1 MSEPVAVSS
10 ADWAADLGVLVVV
23 SAALTTDSA
32 GGLTVESPA
41 ESATVVEFASVAAFP
56 AQNQVSL
63 LAQRV
68 AFLVGTLAVVLVG
81 TTSAVLVESTAIVW
95 RTTAF
100 GAAAWAS
107 ASAVAASGGTQDDTS
122 GCVVMAASS
131 DRASGRPASAA
142 FLTDASCAVLWLL
155 PHSARFREVV
165 SRVLD
170 RAVSFRPIFAAAVLA
185 GLSCLAENCEL
196 PVDHRGIL
204 PLVGLGNVDPRRVVF
219 CLAAVDG

>member
-1 MSEPVAVSS
+1 M
-10 ADWAADLGVLVVV
+10 
-23 SAALTTDSA
+23 
-32 GGLTVESPA
+32 
-41 ESATVVEFASVAAFP
+41 VEFASVAAFP
-56 AQNQVSL
+56 AQSQVSL

-81 TTSAVLVESTAIVW
+81 TT
-95 RTTAF
+95 AF
-100 GAAAWAS
+100 VAAARAS

-142 FLTDASCAVLWLL
+142 FPTGASCAVLWLL

-170 RAVSFRPIFAAAVLA
+170 RAVSFLPIFAAAVLA